1 MNFKTRLVIG
11 TAAVAVFIYL
21 NISGKN
27 TEKAL
32 TNDELQVIITTVNHA
47 FDEAEQTV
55 FNKEPD
61 DKPVG
66 PDPDPEKCICKG
78 TGKIV
83 QGDGHVSDCPYHK
96 KEPAPN
102 KTTCKCDT
110 SKTYCNC
117 IPTYGKCSCTK
128 TSTSN
133 TRTRSILPLL
143 KGL

>member
-61 DKPVG
+61 DEPVG

-96 KEPAPN
+96 KVD
-102 KTTCKCDT
+102 TTSPVYRKRLFPIF
-110 SKTYCNC
+110 KW
-117 IPTYGKCSCTK
+117 
-128 TSTSN
+128 
-133 TRTRSILPLL
+133 
-143 KGL
+143 GL